1 MKAAEIDRVFHKL
14 GMEIR
19 EAKDRLAWFVH
30 EGKRILMTK
39 RSHGRGELKGR
50 TAHLIRQQL
59 RLNEEQFR
67 QVVACPLDR
76 QGYIEILRQKGL
88 LPPT

>member
-1 MKAAEIDRVFHKL
+1 MKAADIDRAFGKL

-19 EAKDRLAWFVH
+19 EARDKLAWFVH
-30 EGKRILMTK
+30 EGRRILMTK
-39 RSHGRGELKGR
+39 RSHGKGELKGK
-50 TAHLIRQQL
+50 TPHLIRQQL

-67 QVVACPLDR
+67 QLVACPLDR

-88 LPPT
+88 LPPS